1 MRLYGSKHNWLLI
14 YQMPMPIVVVETT
27 LEPEKS
33 AGCKRRRQKR
43 AHDMHKPKFHFIIL
57 CCFLLLLQQT
67 TSYHRAP
74 CKKVAVRRQF
84 QFTDCY
90 VPNLNPELYLTE
102 VCPRQ
107 ILITFIWIC
116 SQLDLTNTSN
126 FL

>member
-1 MRLYGSKHNWLLI
+1 MT
-14 YQMPMPIVVVETT
+14 PIIVIETT
-27 LEPEKS
+27 LKPMKT

-43 AHDMHKPKFHFIIL
+43 AHDMHNKPRKFYFIL

-107 ILITFIWIC
+107 ILITFICYAYGI
-116 SQLDLTNTSN
+116 
-126 FL
+126 